1 MKLLALNCNRC
12 GAPLE
17 VPEKAKFV
25 TCTFC
30 QTQLA
35 VQRSGGAAYTE
46 ALEKLDERTEQIA
59 DDVEILK
66 LQAELDRLDREWT
79 SGRERYM
86 LANKEGVMSVP
97 HRSAAVIGMII
108 STVGGL
114 AFTIFSSTMMGG
126 GLGLGME
133 GPFFDVD
140 GTQIKFDHGPSVADP
155 FSSISSIFPMFGL
168 AFVAFGLFIG
178 FSGLKKADQ
187 YEQAQ
192 RAYEEKRRELVQR
205 ISG

>member
-1 MKLLALNCNRC
+1 MR
-12 GAPLE
+12 
-17 VPEKAKFV
+17 
-25 TCTFC
+25 
-30 QTQLA
+30 
-35 VQRSGGAAYTE
+35 
-46 ALEKLDERTEQIA
+46 
-59 DDVEILK
+59 
-66 LQAELDRLDREWT
+66 
-79 SGRERYM
+79 
-86 LANKEGVMSVP
+86 ANKEGVMSVP

-108 STVGGL
+108 TTVGGL

-140 GTQIKFDHGPSVADP
+140 GTQIKVDHGPSLANP
-155 FSSISSIFPMFGL
+155 FSSIFPLFGL

-178 FSGLKKADQ
+178 LSGIKKADQ

>member
-1 MKLLALNCNRC
+1 MKLLALNCNHC

-17 VPEKAKFV
+17 VPEKANYL

-30 QTQLA
+30 QTQLS

-86 LANKEGVMSVP
+86 LTNQEGVMSVP
-97 HRSAAVIGMII
+97 NRSAAVIGMII

-114 AFTIFSSTMMGG
+114 AFTTISSTVMGG
-126 GLGLGME
+126 GPGLGMD
-133 GPFFDVD
+133 GPFVD
-140 GTQIKFDHGPSVADP
+140 IDGVQYEVDHGFLGHDP
-155 FSSISSIFPMFGL
+155 FPSNIFPMFGL

-178 FSGLKKADQ
+178 FYALKKADK

>member
-30 QTQLA
+30 QTQLS

-86 LANKEGVMSVP
+86 RTNQEGVMSVP
-97 HRSAAVIGMII
+97 NRSAAVIGMII
-108 STVGGL
+108 SIVGGL
-114 AFTIFSSTMMGG
+114 AFTIISSTMTGG
-126 GLGLGME
+126 GPGLGM
-133 GPFFDVD
+133 D
-140 GTQIKFDHGPSVADP
+140 GQFVEIDGVQFEVDHGFPGHDP
-155 FSSISSIFPMFGL
+155 FPSNIFPMFGL

-178 FSGLKKADQ
+178 FSGLKKADK